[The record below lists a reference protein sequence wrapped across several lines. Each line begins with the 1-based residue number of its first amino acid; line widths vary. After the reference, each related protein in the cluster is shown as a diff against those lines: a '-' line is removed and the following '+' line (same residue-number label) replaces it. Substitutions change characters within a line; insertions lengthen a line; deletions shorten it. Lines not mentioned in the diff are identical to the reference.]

1 MKQEIGTVI
10 EAVIW
15 DFGGVITTSPFQAFN
30 RYERERGLPHDF
42 IRRINATDPDTNAWA
57 LFESD
62 RLGLDEFDELF
73 AQEALA
79 AGHEVRGRE
88 VIALLAGDIRPRMV
102 AALERCKQHFR
113 VGCITNNVRAGHG
126 PGMTPDDGTAHQ
138 VAAVMSLFDIVIESS
153 REGIRKPDPRIYQ
166 LACERLGVNPPAT
179 VFLDDLGINLK
190 PARALGMQTIK
201 VENEDQALAELAA
214 ITGLDFSGD

>member
-1 MKQEIGTVI
+1 MVI
-10 EAVIW
+10 EAIIW

-42 IRRINATDPDTNAWA
+42 IRRINSTNPDTNAWA

-62 RLGLDEFDELF
+62 QISLDAFDELF
-73 AQEALA
+73 AREASV

-102 AALERCKQHFR
+102 AALGRCKQHFR

-126 PGMTPDDGTAHQ
+126 PGMTADDGSAHA
-138 VAAVMSLFDIVIESS
+138 VAAVMSLFDCVIESS

-166 LACERLGVNPPAT
+166 LACEKLAVRPQSA

-190 PARALGMQTIK
+190 PARALGMHTIK
-201 VENEDQALAELAA
+201 VEREDQALAELAA
-214 ITGLDFSGD
+214 ITGLDFSVG

>member
-73 AQEALA
+73 AREALA

-126 PGMTPDDGTAHQ
+126 PGMTPDDGTAHE

>member
-1 MKQEIGTVI
+1 VKQEIGTVI

-73 AQEALA
+73 AREALA